1 MDNLTLSGEKT
12 IKADF
17 IFLVRQALTD
27 LGQPTTS
34 LDNIYDV
41 FLQTANLLTQFD
53 ANSENPATAKTI
65 AEYVTTR
72 LSDYRRTDVQ
82 IRMDEVENLLTFLSQ
97 YRLLTN
103 HTFQGLICDTLSYL
117 QSGTRTD
124 LSTKITA
131 IGDQISQ
138 LQLDLARFSIAQTGE
153 NVVQTDESYTSYI
166 ATHARDKLTD
176 LVWQA
181 GKKPPKLFGRQ

>member
-41 FLQTANLLTQFD
+41 FLETANLLTQFD

-82 IRMDEVENLLTFLSQ
+82 IRMDEVKDLLQFLRRGFLQ
-97 YRLLTN
+97 FRL
-103 HTFQGLICDTLSYL
+103 Q
-117 QSGTRTD
+117 
-124 LSTKITA
+124 
-131 IGDQISQ
+131 
-138 LQLDLARFSIAQTGE
+138 
-153 NVVQTDESYTSYI
+153 
-166 ATHARDKLTD
+166 
-176 LVWQA
+176 
-181 GKKPPKLFGRQ
+181 